1 MPDCPEMAQTGTC
14 HFRHLETAFIPNQ
27 SLTVQSVWN
36 QGCTMNVQS
45 EGAFLPGSTLA
56 RIKNEPWVHS
66 PTSVPG
72 SFQVIK
78 EEGSGLRFPM
88 NGKRSVPFTDR
99 VTFQSTG
106 QDSFAC

>member
-1 MPDCPEMAQTGTC
+1 MFKATVLF
-14 HFRHLETAFIPNQ
+14 FREALLH
-27 SLTVQSVWN
+27 
-36 QGCTMNVQS
+36 
-45 EGAFLPGSTLA
+45 GS
-56 RIKNEPWVHS
+56 RQKNEPRVHS